1 MSYTF
6 KNYLTYINVT
16 FVYNIMSKKIINS
29 IYRYETRKYRPLKI
43 Y

>member
-16 FVYNIMSKKIINS
+16 FYNIMSKKITNS